1 MTPKY
6 RFFLQIGEDGTKQTV
21 RPNYK
26 DDLTLD
32 YELET
37 NQRFYRAK
45 LSGKINFVRADYDI
59 INDAPFDSEFF
70 LYIEKS
76 DDWGQT
82 YNQYYKAK
90 FMKTDCTF
98 NDDDKLVTVQ
108 PETIDQY
115 NDVLAGLEKEYNLD
129 RKSVV

>member
-37 NQRFYRAK
+37 IKGF
-45 LSGKINFVRADYDI
+45 
-59 INDAPFDSEFF
+59 
-70 LYIEKS
+70 
-76 DDWGQT
+76 T
-82 YNQYYKAK
+82 
-90 FMKTDCTF
+90 
-98 NDDDKLVTVQ
+98 
-108 PETIDQY
+108 
-115 NDVLAGLEKEYNLD
+115 GLNCPVK
-129 RKSVV
+129 

>member
-45 LSGKINFVRADYDI
+45 LSGKMGLIRDDFDFVLSK
-59 INDAPFDSEFF
+59 PFDTLFNF
-70 LYIEKS
+70 LIERS
-76 DDWGQT
+76 DDWGET
-82 YNQYYKAK
+82 WTTEFLGK
-90 FMKTDCTF
+90 FFRTDCTI
-98 NDDDKLVTVQ
+98 NYDNKKLTFQ
-108 PETIDQY
+108 PEPIDQY
-115 NDVLAGLEKEYNLD
+115 TDTLAGLGW
-129 RKSVV
+129 SVS

>member
-21 RPNYK
+21 CPNYK

-45 LSGKINFVRADYDI
+45 LSGKINFVRAD
-59 INDAPFDSEFF
+59 
-70 LYIEKS
+70 
-76 DDWGQT
+76 
-82 YNQYYKAK
+82 
-90 FMKTDCTF
+90 
-98 NDDDKLVTVQ
+98 
-108 PETIDQY
+108 
-115 NDVLAGLEKEYNLD
+115 
-129 RKSVV
+129 

>member
-45 LSGKINFVRADYDI
+45 LSGKIKFSVLITILSMTPRLILNFSYISKKAMIGDKHT
-59 INDAPFDSEFF
+59 IN
-70 LYIEKS
+70 
-76 DDWGQT
+76 
-82 YNQYYKAK
+82 
-90 FMKTDCTF
+90 
-98 NDDDKLVTVQ
+98 
-108 PETIDQY
+108 TIKQS
-115 NDVLAGLEKEYNLD
+115 L
-129 RKSVV
+129 

>member
-6 RFFLQIGEDGTKQTV
+6 RFFLQIGKDGTKQTV
-21 RPNYK
+21 CPNYK

-59 INDAPFDSEFF
+59 INNAPFDSEFF

-82 YNQYYKAK
+82 IQSI
-90 FMKTDCTF
+90 
-98 NDDDKLVTVQ
+98 L
-108 PETIDQY
+108 
-115 NDVLAGLEKEYNLD
+115 
-129 RKSVV
+129 

>member
-37 NQRFYRAK
+37 NQRGF
-45 LSGKINFVRADYDI
+45 
-59 INDAPFDSEFF
+59 
-70 LYIEKS
+70 
-76 DDWGQT
+76 T
-82 YNQYYKAK
+82 
-90 FMKTDCTF
+90 
-98 NDDDKLVTVQ
+98 
-108 PETIDQY
+108 
-115 NDVLAGLEKEYNLD
+115 GLNCPVK
-129 RKSVV
+129 